1 MGRRIDIWWTYRDLS
16 AAASPAVVTT
26 AMLVYSTGG
35 RQSERPERVYP
46 YILGL
51 ATGNPP
57 YKVSQKDALQIAL
70 KVSRNQNINEDL
82 RVSDGWT
89 FDVSWTRV

>member
-1 MGRRIDIWWTYRDLS
+1 MGRRIDIGWTYSKSS

-70 KVSRNQNINEDL
+70 KVRRSQNRNMKI
-82 RVSDGWT
+82 RV
-89 FDVSWTRV
+89 R